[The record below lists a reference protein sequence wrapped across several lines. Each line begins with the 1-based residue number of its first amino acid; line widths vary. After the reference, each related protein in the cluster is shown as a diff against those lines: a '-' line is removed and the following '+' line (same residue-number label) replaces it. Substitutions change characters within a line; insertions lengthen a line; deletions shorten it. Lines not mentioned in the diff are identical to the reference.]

1 MGEQAESQEESL
13 PDSGDTH
20 FFFNCLNV
28 DGKWKSY
35 KMQHCQ
41 WDFTW
46 PLPSALTFP
55 RDTGPKKLEA
65 FVSTESTRTYSLLIK
80 K

>member
-35 KMQHCQ
+35 KM
-41 WDFTW
+41 
-46 PLPSALTFP
+46 
-55 RDTGPKKLEA
+55 
-65 FVSTESTRTYSLLIK
+65 
-80 K
+80 